1 MSLGN
6 VPRVSP
12 SGPSLFCVSLSG
24 VDAHLGFGDNEQS
37 GIVASSD

>member
-6 VPRVSP
+6 IPRVSP

-24 VDAHLGFGDNEQS
+24 VEARLGFGDTVQS